1 MIRLIDV
8 FPRLVLL
15 FLVLLVL
22 VGNQGL
28 SGRAGAAAGDESRPV
43 CHLACKHTQTQDKR
57 GSNAPCTSLDKH
69 SAHPREL
76 HHPFNEASLLRILQ
90 PILNMHG
97 K

>member
-8 FPRLVLL
+8 FPCLVLL
-15 FLVLLVL
+15 FLVLLV
-22 VGNQGL
+22 VFGNQGL
-28 SGRAGAAAGDESRPV
+28 SKRAVAAGDESRPV